1 MYNIEVGSHAD
12 NQPVEWAEVMKFTW
26 LKEFWR
32 NTRKFLRQ
40 LNLSQR
46 FMLASLI
53 TLLAGMI
60 GIGLWVESQII
71 TGVIHR
77 AGATTALYVESFV
90 APNLQELGQSE
101 EILPEHWLALQNLL
115 QDTPLG
121 QQIVAFKVWNTRGK
135 LLYST
140 DITSVGKSY
149 PMSDGLLR
157 ARLGTVVSEIS
168 ALDEAENTVLDKQYD
183 RLLETYSP
191 VWLSGTDQIIAVA
204 EFYHQTTDMDK
215 EIAVLVRRSWFVVG
229 VIIFLI
235 YLLLAG
241 FIRNASHTISKQQNE
256 LNLKLDQLTVL
267 LNQNAALHDQV
278 KKASA
283 SVALL
288 NEDYLKRIGAE
299 LHDGPAQNLGLS
311 ILKIDALIGK
321 IEKGLTSSESLKMS
335 QELNGIEL
343 NMQNA
348 LKEMRGIA
356 SGLSLPQLNR
366 LDLVETIAHAVH
378 THEQQTGSQV
388 KLMIN
393 VGTDVASLPVRITIY
408 RLIQEALHNSF
419 LHAGGKGVQVNV
431 EQQGEYLSVDISD
444 EGSGFNVDQTLQ
456 KSTRLGLSGM
466 RERVKSLGGVFS
478 IKSSQENGT
487 IVHVRIPLLVEGD

>member
-1 MYNIEVGSHAD
+1 
-12 NQPVEWAEVMKFTW
+12 MKFTW
-26 LKEFWR
+26 LETFWNKIRIFFR
-32 NTRKFLRQ
+32 N

-46 FMLASLI
+46 FMLAGLI
-53 TLLAGMI
+53 ALLLGMI
-60 GIGLWVESQII
+60 GIGLWVESQIV

-135 LLYST
+135 LIYSN
-140 DITSVGKSY
+140 DISAIGKSY

-157 ARLGTVVSEIS
+157 ARLGNVVSEIS
-168 ALDEAENTVLDKQYD
+168 SLNEEENKLLDIQYD

-191 VWLSGTDQIIAVA
+191 VWLSGTDQVIAVA
-204 EFYHQTTDMDK
+204 EFYHQTDDMDK
-215 EIAVLVRRSWFVVG
+215 EIAMLVRRSWFVVG
-229 VIIFLI
+229 VIIFFI
-235 YLLLAG
+235 YLFLAG
-241 FIRNASHTISKQQNE
+241 FIRNASNTIIKQQKD
-256 LNLKLDQLTVL
+256 LNLKVEQLTEL
-267 LNQNAALHDQV
+267 LNKNAELHEQV

-299 LHDGPAQNLGLS
+299 LHDGPAQDLGLS
-311 ILKIDALIGK
+311 ILKLDALIGK
-321 IEKGLTSSESLKMS
+321 LEQDSNSIHPEKLTK
-335 QELNGIEL
+335 ELNTIEV

-356 SGLSLPQLNR
+356 SGLSLPQLNK
-366 LDLVETIAHAVH
+366 LDLVGTIAHAVH
-378 THEQQTGSQV
+378 THEQQTGSKV
-388 KLMIN
+388 KLILDIE
-393 VGTDVASLPVRITIY
+393 VEKTSLPVRITVY

-419 LHAGGKGVQVNV
+419 LHAEGKGQQVKI
-431 EQQGEYLSVDISD
+431 EQMGENLLIEISD
-444 EGSGFNVDQTLQ
+444 AGPGFEVEKVIT
-456 KSTRLGLSGM
+456 KSTRLGLNGM
-466 RERVKSLGGVFS
+466 KERVKSIGGVFS
-478 IKSSQENGT
+478 IQSQPEKGT
-487 IVHVRIPLLVEGD
+487 TIQVRIPLIVEGD